1 MGGQLMRVSSSR
13 VEDGR
18 FLRRWTHR
26 LHFRLGPYSIMWGLW
41 GIESPSYKMAPFY
54 RMLLGFGVL
63 GGALASHTPLRAGKE
78 DEGLLECFEISQPV
92 LGPEGPIP
100 SW

>member
-1 MGGQLMRVSSSR
+1 
-13 VEDGR
+13 
-18 FLRRWTHR
+18 
-26 LHFRLGPYSIMWGLW
+26 
-41 GIESPSYKMAPFY
+41 MAPFY